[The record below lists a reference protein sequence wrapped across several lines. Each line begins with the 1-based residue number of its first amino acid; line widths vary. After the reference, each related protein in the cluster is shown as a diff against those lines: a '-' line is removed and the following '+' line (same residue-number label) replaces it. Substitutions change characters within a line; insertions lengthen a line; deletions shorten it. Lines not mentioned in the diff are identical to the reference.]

1 MKKIVFALILAVTAG
16 LMAADYSITVSA
28 GASTMVAPP
37 RGISVAPSFTNGQA
51 VAQGA
56 LRSYAKRIFMAV
68 NAGTTGTNPPNANS
82 VISNDGTV
90 NWLAVPAS
98 NRQSLSI
105 VAETDGPVWYQDST
119 SSTNGGVFTFTK
131 GQQYSDDTDAPV
143 YIWTTNSIKFNIK
156 DR

>member
-90 NWLAVPAS
+90 NWLA
-98 NRQSLSI
+98 SI

-119 SSTNGGVFTFTK
+119 SSTNGGVFSYQK
-131 GQQYSDDTDAPV
+131 GQQYSDGTDAPV